1 MLVNGGFRSFDAVD
15 DERWQV
21 SGSSMWPTR
30 DNERT
35 QTALGAGRVVHD
47 GGSVLPVQLREQ
59 IKLGNRVHAPP
70 PFNPKIRSI
79 SETGII
85 AAPNPVMALIRPAAT
100 WRYTQ
105 ARCFP
110 TFPANSSKEYAILS
124 TCLLAR
130 FVAVMRRELRHVVRH
145 ETIRNQ
151 SQDSLRIHPF
161 DPSVKLHF

>member
-30 DNERT
+30 DNKRT
-35 QTALGAGRVVHD
+35 QTALGAWRLARAGLAL
-47 GGSVLPVQLREQ
+47 SVRLREQ
-59 IKLGNRVHAPP
+59 IKLGDRVHAPP

-124 TCLLAR
+124 TCLLVR
-130 FVAVMRRELRHVVRH
+130 IVADTRRELRHVVRH